1 MFKAFHFLE
10 AKREALHSERSV
22 TVSDTAKK
30 VLPPFNYLSQS
41 ETSQIPLTVSGCPTS
56 LRQAI
61 SEQSLIN
68 PREKHSSVLVN

>member
-41 ETSQIPLTVSGCPTS
+41 ETSQIPLTVLWLPY
-56 LRQAI
+56 I
-61 SEQSLIN
+61 S
-68 PREKHSSVLVN
+68 